1 ARGHDIERLRTE
13 LRELAAAE
21 IATARDLDEADA
33 GAVRVRVARLRV
45 VRRGALAGGGRGLL
59 ARITGRPGLRLARG
73 FCDRLLRLLLQVEEG
88 IGIRHEEEDIG
99 KAVSVRVEDSHRVR
113 RRAAGLELRPRDEA
127 RILSV
132 RLEEDEVVRGAFALG
147 DDEQR
152 RALVRAFAAFARLGA
167 EEQGTEVRADLRRKP
182 QGLRKIE
189 AAVLPTRHA
198 DRLLLAA
205 DDDDLGAGL
214 EIDRRAGETVHARV

>member
-1 ARGHDIERLRTE
+1 
-13 LRELAAAE
+13 
-21 IATARDLDEADA
+21 
-33 GAVRVRVARLRV
+33 
-45 VRRGALAGGGRGLL
+45 
-59 ARITGRPGLRLARG
+59 
-73 FCDRLLRLLLQVEEG
+73 
-88 IGIRHEEEDIG
+88 HEEEDIG

-214 EIDRRAGETVHARV
+214 EIDRRAGETVHARVGREVILARKRAILVLEAHAQARRVEIGRDVVEPSVAVEIADDSGPSIAPERKKARAAERSVGLFLRQAMDRHPAVRGADRDDRWL